1 MKKVEV
7 IYLNNNQIKLF
18 NFNSINTPILNFC
31 TKTSLYVIQ

>member
-18 NFNSINTPILNFC
+18 NFNSIYTPILIFY
-31 TKTSLYVIQ
+31 TKASLYVIQ